1 MIDRHA
7 LGQLLAPSDTV
18 VSIYLPLGGAEPPAP
33 SALANG
39 TAATGAQGL
48 ARCPARQLPLPRLLR
63 LSLFQVSV
71 GMALA
76 LLISALGRFAVIG
89 TGVLP
94 SWLIPLA
101 IALPLFILP
110 LRTVL
115 CSHYYARG
123 SDDAWQRVPYILA
136 GTLLQFM
143 GLAVMPFGLGLLSVT
158 SATPALIGQAS
169 TLFAFILVAGG
180 LHMVQA
186 FGFRLATDLAP
197 EDAHPRVVI
206 VWFAM
211 LLAGL
216 AVSFLA
222 FAALLAN
229 ASGFALIQVI
239 QSAAVLTMVV
249 NAAAL
254 WRQVDYDRIAQSMQG
269 SLLQAALHETEQSLA
284 QRGVARPDIDA
295 LLYRARSL
303 AIITAAARDHDRGL
317 ALFLRNGRSDAVML
331 PVAPPARVAVG
342 TCCFIAPMLNPVAAK
357 QRFYVL
363 AIGKGTMRLF
373 AATPF
378 AFLEIRLPDLLSGQ
392 VAPDAVP
399 SAVTPGA
406 TADEASS
413 EDLPHIMRVRAA
425 LGFDPA
431 PLILAGEPDA
441 VRQIRSANHLPQLM
455 AEALSLDPFAIS
467 REALHE
473 VAVDVMQRSLGA
485 ELDAVLEQARAGP
498 EQTGQLVAFELHDI
512 LIAAHK
518 ARVAA
523 LVVAEDKA
531 QAATPAARCT
541 TCDEDLLNEAAV
553 LTLRNGGR
561 AFSAPRALLPDQAS
575 AVALLRV

>member
-1 MIDRHA
+1 MA
-7 LGQLLAPSDTV
+7 
-18 VSIYLPLGGAEPPAP
+18 GASRTGITETG
-33 SALANG
+33 LTETG
-39 TAATGAQGL
+39 THGL
-48 ARCPARQLPLPRLLR
+48 ARCPARQLSLPRLLR
-63 LSLFQVSV
+63 LSLFQLSV
-71 GMALA
+71 GMAMA

-89 TGVLP
+89 TGIVP
-94 SWLIPLA
+94 SWLISLA
-101 IALPLFILP
+101 IALPLLILP

-115 CSHYYARG
+115 RSHYYARG

-143 GLAVMPFGLGLLSVT
+143 GLAVMPFALGLLSAT
-158 SATPALIGQAS
+158 SAAPALIGQLS
-169 TLFAFILVAGG
+169 TVFAFILVAGG

-186 FGFRLATDLAP
+186 FGFGLAADLAP
-197 EDAHPRVVI
+197 EDSHPRVII

-211 LLAGL
+211 LLVGL
-216 AVSFLA
+216 TVSLLA

-229 ASGFALIQVI
+229 ASGFALIQII

-254 WRQVDYDRIAQSMQG
+254 WRQIDYDQISQSMQG
-269 SLLQAALHETEQSLA
+269 TLLHAALQQTEQALV
-284 QRGVARPDIDA
+284 QRGVDRPDIDA
-295 LLYRARSL
+295 LLSRARSL

-331 PVAPPARVAVG
+331 PVAPPARVAIG
-342 TCCFIAPMLNPVAAK
+342 TCCFISPLLNPVAAK

-363 AIGKGTMRLF
+363 ALGRGTMRLY

-378 AFLEIRLPDLLSGQ
+378 DFLEIRLPDLLAVQ
-392 VAPDAVP
+392 AVP
-399 SAVTPGA
+399 HASSAATPGGA
-406 TADEASS
+406 AEQSISAESAHFMQA
-413 EDLPHIMRVRAA
+413 HIMQVRSA

-431 PLILAGEPDA
+431 PLILAGEPEV
-441 VRQIRSANHLPQLM
+441 VRQIRSVNRLPQLM
-455 AEALSLDPFAIS
+455 AEELSLDPFAIS
-467 REALHE
+467 REALHA

-485 ELDAVLEQARAGP
+485 ELEAVLERVHAGLGP
-498 EQTGQLVAFELHDI
+498 AGQLVAFELNDI
-512 LIAAHK
+512 LTAAHES
-518 ARVAA
+518 RVAA
-523 LVVAEDKA
+523 LVVAEDRA
-531 QAATPAARCT
+531 QTNAPAARCT

>member
-317 ALFLRNGRSDAVML
+317 ALFLRNWPQRRRHAAGC
-331 PVAPPARVAVG
+331 APCPGCRR
-342 TCCFIAPMLNPVAAK
+342 N
-357 QRFYVL
+357 
-363 AIGKGTMRLF
+363 
-373 AATPF
+373 
-378 AFLEIRLPDLLSGQ
+378 LL
-392 VAPDAVP
+392 
-399 SAVTPGA
+399 
-406 TADEASS
+406 
-413 EDLPHIMRVRAA
+413 
-425 LGFDPA
+425 
-431 PLILAGEPDA
+431 
-441 VRQIRSANHLPQLM
+441 
-455 AEALSLDPFAIS
+455 
-467 REALHE
+467 LH
-473 VAVDVMQRSLGA
+473 R
-485 ELDAVLEQARAGP
+485 
-498 EQTGQLVAFELHDI
+498 
-512 LIAAHK
+512 
-518 ARVAA
+518 
-523 LVVAEDKA
+523 
-531 QAATPAARCT
+531 PAA
-541 TCDEDLLNEAAV
+541 ES
-553 LTLRNGGR
+553 GGGK
-561 AFSAPRALLPDQAS
+561 A
-575 AVALLRV
+575 ALLRSGDWQGHHAAVCRDAIRLSGDQAARPAFGPGRARCGAIRCDSWSDSGRGKL

>member
-239 QSAAVLTMVV
+239 QSA
-249 NAAAL
+249 
-254 WRQVDYDRIAQSMQG
+254 QSMQG

-317 ALFLRNGRSDAVML
+317 ALFLRNWPQRRRHAAGC
-331 PVAPPARVAVG
+331 APCPGCRR
-342 TCCFIAPMLNPVAAK
+342 N
-357 QRFYVL
+357 
-363 AIGKGTMRLF
+363 
-373 AATPF
+373 
-378 AFLEIRLPDLLSGQ
+378 LL
-392 VAPDAVP
+392 
-399 SAVTPGA
+399 
-406 TADEASS
+406 
-413 EDLPHIMRVRAA
+413 
-425 LGFDPA
+425 
-431 PLILAGEPDA
+431 
-441 VRQIRSANHLPQLM
+441 
-455 AEALSLDPFAIS
+455 
-467 REALHE
+467 LH
-473 VAVDVMQRSLGA
+473 R
-485 ELDAVLEQARAGP
+485 
-498 EQTGQLVAFELHDI
+498 
-512 LIAAHK
+512 
-518 ARVAA
+518 
-523 LVVAEDKA
+523 
-531 QAATPAARCT
+531 PAA
-541 TCDEDLLNEAAV
+541 ES
-553 LTLRNGGR
+553 GGGK
-561 AFSAPRALLPDQAS
+561 A
-575 AVALLRV
+575 ALLRSGDWQGHHAAVCRDAIRLSGDQAARPAFGPGRARCGAIRCDSWSDSGRGKL